1 MFDET
6 IEDEIRIVTLKNGKT
21 NPINREMLLRLKEII
36 DEVNAS
42 STAKG
47 IILTGDGRFFSSGF
61 DLPIFINFKDQKEAI
76 EFFEMEEEVLLSLF
90 TCEKPVISAMN
101 GHCAAAGLIYSMAA
115 DYRIAKN
122 HPKIKIGMTEIKI
135 GLGLSIAQHEV
146 MRYGF
151 DGNIRFRDV
160 MFFGDMVGV
169 EKAKQMQLIDEVV
182 EEDQLME
189 RSKQVIKQ
197 WIDTPNRPFIQMKKL
212 LRQDT
217 ARRIAKKLKEENW
230 QDGMN
235 SFFKEDVRQTL
246 EFVQASMA

>member
-1 MFDET
+1 MLDET
-6 IEDEIRIVTLKNGKT
+6 IEDEIRIVTFKNGKT
-21 NPINREMLLRLKEII
+21 NPINREILLRLKEII

-42 STAKG
+42 SAAKG

-90 TCEKPVISAMN
+90 TCEKPVISAIN

-135 GLGLSIAQHEV
+135 GLGLNIAQHEV

-182 EEDQLME
+182 EENQLLE